1 MIKFK
6 FATWKLEKDGDMVNV
21 PVIVICEFPYDVY
34 IYHDAVNELVH
45 DIDIASSRIKV
56 AIKDKLNFKDQL
68 LNIEFNKFEEP
79 SELYGKKFNGTFSIS
94 DFKIG
99 KLNISTGPIIQSIK
113 KIYDKPIKLNIPE
126 IRKDV

>member
-1 MIKFK
+1 MIEFK
-6 FATWKLEKDGDMVNV
+6 LAKWKLEKDGDIVSI
-21 PVIVICEFPYDVY
+21 PVIVICEFPYNVY

-45 DIDIASSRIKV
+45 NIDISSSRIKV

-94 DFKIG
+94 DFTIG
-99 KLNISTGPIIQSIK
+99 KLNISVCPMIRSIK

-126 IRKDV
+126 IKKDV